1 MHAFVRRR
9 EGGAAGYAVSEY
21 KGGGEGY
28 MGRSGAGEMLSQ
40 GEAVSF
46 GDTTDVG
53 IFNLQLIFGS

>member
-1 MHAFVRRR
+1 MHASVRRR
-9 EGGAAGYAVSEY
+9 EGGAAGHAVSEY

-28 MGRSGAGEMLSQ
+28 MGRSGVGEMLSQ

-53 IFNLQLIFGS
+53 ISTE